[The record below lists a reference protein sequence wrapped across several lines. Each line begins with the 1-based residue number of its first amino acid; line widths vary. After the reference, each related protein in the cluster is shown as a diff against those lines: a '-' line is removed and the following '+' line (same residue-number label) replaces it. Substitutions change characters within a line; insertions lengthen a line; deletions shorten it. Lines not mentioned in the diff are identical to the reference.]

1 MSHESRNTR
10 HQTRLVPHHCLT
22 PRRAA
27 GRRRKN
33 SPQAA
38 AARATHHETQVAH
51 YCPLLPGSPVAAN
64 QVRESRPFPAANRS
78 RTRRASRNTRHES
91 PDAALP
97 TIAHYCPLLPAIA
110 GSPVAANQVSAHSHP
125 FSVGLGCRKTKN
137 RHPRR
142 ACRQVTDSPLTTA
155 HYCLLLLTT
164 ACYCPPLPGKKF
176 PQIEC
181 PRTVI
186 HSRAVSVTKSAKNAL
201 AHSVGL
207 AGFLWSFG
215 SVAGSPGQS
224 LHGYGIARM
233 LC

>member
-1 MSHESRNTR
+1 MSHKSRNTR
-10 HQTRLVPHHCLT
+10 HQTRLLPHHCLT

-27 GRRRKN
+27 GRSRPRHA
-33 SPQAA
+33 S
-38 AARATHHETQVAH
+38 RDTG
-51 YCPLLPGSPVAAN
+51 CPLLPAIARLPRCRKSSARITAFP
-64 QVRESRPFPAANRS
+64 SRKPQPHAPRITKHET
-78 RTRRASRNTRHES
+78 RITRRGF
-91 PDAALP
+91 
-97 TIAHYCPLLPAIA
+97 AHHCPLLPAIA